1 MNTTETRIARISMK
15 KLYDIEITVCPDLL
29 SKQKHTLLAVI
40 ELLVEREDTDDV
52 FINHLDG
59 LINML
64 DAIEDQINDI
74 AH

>member
-1 MNTTETRIARISMK
+1 MK
-15 KLYDIEITVCPDLL
+15 KLYDVEIVVCPDLI
-29 SKQKHTLLAVI
+29 SKQKQTLLAVI

-64 DAIEDQINDI
+64 DAIQDQINDI